1 MENVKTASERLH
13 VLIQI
18 VPDLLKKITESEF
31 SMKPAPHQWSKKEIL
46 GHLIDSAANNHQRFI
61 RIQYEHE
68 PLIHYDQNQWNTH
81 NHYDRRDSRE
91 LVDFWTLYNRH
102 LYETIRFIPEENLLL
117 NGTGRDGVKHP
128 LSFYIVDYVGH
139 LEHHLRQLISY

>member
-1 MENVKTASERLH
+1 MEAVKTACERLTF
-13 VLIQI
+13 LIQT
-18 VPDLLKKITESEF
+18 VPDLLEKIPETELSL
-31 SMKPAPHQWSKKEIL
+31 KPSTFQWSKKEIL

-68 PLIHYDQNQWNTH
+68 PLIYYDQDQWNALG
-81 NHYDRRDSRE
+81 HYGQQESRQ
-91 LVDFWTLYNRH
+91 LINFWALYNQH
-102 LYETIRFIPEENLLL
+102 LYETIRFIPEENLAL

-128 LSFYIVDYVGH
+128 LSFYIIDYVGH